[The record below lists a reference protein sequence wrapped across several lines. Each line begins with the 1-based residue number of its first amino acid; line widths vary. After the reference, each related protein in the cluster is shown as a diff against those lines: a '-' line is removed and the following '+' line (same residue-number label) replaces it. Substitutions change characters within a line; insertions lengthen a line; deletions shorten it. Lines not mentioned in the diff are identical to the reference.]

1 MILLSNSESKIKVRL
16 EKKMRSIGNMK
27 CSAIIKTAVGNQIFE
42 LQNHSNS
49 LYEYQTY
56 GYLSGFSGNEYKDFK
71 KVI

>member
-1 MILLSNSESKIKVRL
+1 
-16 EKKMRSIGNMK
+16 MRSIGNMK